1 VSDGL
6 HSCQLYLVLEV
17 DPSAHERLA
26 AALDMVSAAAVLIA
40 PCAREGLSA
49 GELKPLIKLCQSRDV
64 AALIAGDAQLA
75 RTLHA
80 DGVHLPSGGAIPA
93 YDIAREIVGRSRIVG
108 ADAGISRH
116 DAMTLAEAGA
126 DYIAFGAPSYLK
138 DRAKGRARRREMIAW
153 WSELFEV
160 PCVAFDVET
169 ASEAAELARLGAD
182 FVAVALTAERSV
194 QTASEHIAAIADAVA
209 ELTVAT

>member
-1 VSDGL
+1 VGDGH

-26 AALDMVSAAAVLIA
+26 AAFDTVSAAAVLIA
-40 PCAREGLSA
+40 PCAGEGLSA
-49 GELKPLIKLCQSRDV
+49 GELKPLVKLCQSRDV

-75 RTLHA
+75 RTLKA
-80 DGVHLPSGGAIPA
+80 DGVHLPAGGAVPN
-93 YDIAREIVGRSRIVG
+93 YDIARKIVGASRIVG

-116 DAMTLAEAGA
+116 DAMTLGDAGA
-126 DYIAFGAPSYLK
+126 DYIAFGAPSHLK

-169 ASEAAELARLGAD
+169 ASEAAELARVGAD
-182 FVAVALTAERSV
+182 FVAVALTAA
-194 QTASEHIAAIADAVA
+194 ASEHIAEIADAVV
-209 ELTVAT
+209 EPTVAT